1 MLKKKLSGILA
12 VVMAASAISTAG
24 FAQTEETKLFSDNF
38 ENGLSS
44 DMWNVVSNSGLGE
57 VKSDQVR
64 YVKTS
69 GTEDA
74 EFSYEY
80 SAEKEDVSFNAVI
93 NAAAWKQT
101 GEAFEAYVRYVDEGN
116 YFKLTYTPQT
126 GTFALSKCVA
136 GEETQITTATKTLDP
151 DKDYEISLQAK
162 HGVVRFE
169 LNGITLIQ
177 DYTGIVNFDETAVN
191 NYAKFKTLS
200 QELKITALNI
210 SEEDTLLHQEFSN
223 TGVIMTDSDTQDDH
237 SGIILGGTGTITNKA
252 DSIEIEGQKRIAIKQ
267 KEWEYSNKGEDFA
280 RTEATFVIKLESEE
294 YVGSETLHFGTTTN
308 YNGATMN
315 LAKIARDAYSLGDNY
330 NAYYIANGSTGIKKS
345 EAVSLSGYGNGYG
358 FRNYMGDGK
367 YHTYTIVTEP
377 NADYSKVTVTLK
389 IDGTKH
395 LEWEDT
401 EPVKYDST
409 QPDRILAGGFEFSV
423 PGTTR
428 TTNGVTRYPKLWLQ
442 SYELRD
448 ITGNDNALF
457 TEAFADTSK
466 WTGGAEIVT
475 LGESDN
481 KYYITTANDNGTLVV
496 SDKSWKNI
504 AAETDVKFDALP
516 ENASLDNYAGV
527 MARYADA
534 NNYIMGAYSPYAATE
549 GKGTVFVKSVVNG
562 SETITAKKEVVAFA
576 EGTNHKLGINVKDGA
591 AIIFVDGEAV
601 LNAPFAVTNA
611 QLYGSVAL
619 KSNNIATKFDNVS
632 VSGTPYYFIEEFKE
646 TPDWSNYKVGNTSSR
661 FNENVVLKE
670 DGTLELNKGS
680 QLVLAANNSNAAWDD
695 VEMTVRMKT
704 PSGTLNG
711 FYLRG
716 GRTSDNWNYC
726 VAIGSLDVSLRT
738 SAYWKLITSESG
750 CVTVAQNKWV
760 DVKMRLTDVDTNSDG
775 EADAVRVRLT
785 VDGKTYLDY
794 INNRSIEG
802 ATEGGSYPLLSKDY
816 GRGFKIDTDIDRKYV
831 IDSITITDPE
841 AGTLIASV
849 SAPKTFSANS
859 EVETKLT
866 VDNKRYEA
874 AETMFITALYND
886 ADELIDVDVAYPM
899 TASDVKREYTKPIN
913 TGSVAKLKV
922 FAWDGWN
929 TMIPVA
935 EQAIS
940 NVTAQQVE

>member
-12 VVMAASAISTAG
+12 VVMAASAFSTAG

-69 GTEDA
+69 NTENA
-74 EFSYEY
+74 EFSCEY

-93 NAAAWKQT
+93 NAADWKSE
-101 GEAFEAYVRYVDEGN
+101 GEAFEAYVRYVDESN

-136 GEETQITTATKTLDP
+136 GVETQITKATKTLDV

-169 LNGITLIQ
+169 LDGITLIQ

-210 SEEDTLLHQEFSN
+210 SEEDTLLHQEFANSDF
-223 TGVIMTDSDTQDDH
+223 VMTDSSDTATAATT
-237 SGIILGGTGTITNKA
+237 SIIFPQTRTVGEKSLLITGAAIF
-252 DSIEIEGQKRIAIKQ
+252 RIKQ
-267 KEWEYSNKGEDFA
+267 NDWAYANKGDDF
-280 RTEATFVIKLESEE
+280 EATELTVVFKSDEFYKDENVHLR
-294 YVGSETLHFGTTTN
+294 TTVN
-308 YNGATMN
+308 SNGNKVMN
-315 LAKIARDAYSLGDNY
+315 LVQLKRDAISIGDNY
-330 NAYYIANGSTGIKKS
+330 GNSGVAGKK
-345 EAVSLSGYGNGYG
+345 EAVQNSGYKLYG
-358 FRNYMGDGK
+358 WRAFDHRLGTSDYR
-367 YHTYTIVTEP
+367 TYKVRTEP
-377 NADYSKVTVTLK
+377 NADKTAVTVSFTAEGETW
-389 IDGTKH
+389 GT
-395 LEWEDT
+395 WEDT
-401 EPVKYDST
+401 QPFEPTDGML
-409 QPDRILAGGFEFSV
+409 RAGGFEIA
-423 PGTTR
+423 TTQAA
-428 TTNGVTRYPKLWLQ
+428 TKMYLK
-442 SYELRD
+442 SYTLRD
-448 ITGNDNALF
+448 ITATDDVIY
-457 TEAFADTSK
+457 TETFADVSN

-475 LGESDN
+475 VGESDN
-481 KYYITTANDNGTLVV
+481 KYYVTTANDNGTLVV

-562 SETITAKKEVVAFA
+562 SETITAKKEVTAFA
-576 EGTNHKLGINVKDGA
+576 EGSIHKLGINVKDGA
-591 AIIFVDGEAV
+591 AIIFVDGEVV

-632 VSGTPYYFIEEFKE
+632 VSGTPYYFIEEFNE
-646 TPDWSNYKVGNTSSR
+646 TPDWSNYKVGNKSSS
-661 FNENVVLKE
+661 FNEYVVLKA

-680 QLVLAANNSNAAWDD
+680 ILTLAANNSNAAWDD

-711 FYLRG
+711 IYLRG

-726 VAIGSLDVSLRT
+726 VSIGSSDVSLRT
-738 SAYWKLITSESG
+738 SAYWKLITSESES
-750 CVTVAQNKWV
+750 VTVAQNEWV

-794 INNRSIEG
+794 INNSSIEG

-816 GRGFKIDTDIDRKYV
+816 GRGFRIDTDVDRTYV

-849 SAPKTFSANS
+849 SAPETFSANS

-866 VDNKRYEA
+866 VDNKGYEA

-886 ADELIDVDVAYPM
+886 ADELIDVDVTYPT
-899 TASDVKREYTKPIN
+899 TASDAKKKYTKTIN
-913 TGSVAKLKV
+913 TGSAAKLKV

>member
-12 VVMAASAISTAG
+12 VVMAASAFSTAG

-69 GTEDA
+69 NTENA
-74 EFSYEY
+74 EFSCEY

-93 NAAAWKQT
+93 NAAEWKSE

-116 YFKLTYTPQT
+116 YFKLTYTPSSGIFT
-126 GTFALSKCVA
+126 LFKCV
-136 GEETQITTATKTLDP
+136 GGTETQITTAEKQLAADT
-151 DKDYEISLQAK
+151 DYKISLQAK

-169 LNGITLIQ
+169 LDGITLIQ
-177 DYTGIVNFDETAVN
+177 DYTGIDNFNKEAAS

-200 QELKITALNI
+200 QELKITNLNI
-210 SEEDTLLHQEFSN
+210 SEEDTLLHQKFAN
-223 TGVIMTDSDTQDDH
+223 TGWIMTDSDEHND
-237 SGIILGGTGTITNKA
+237 SNGIRFTNGAYIPQA
-252 DSIEIEGQKRIAIKQ
+252 DSLLIIGAQEARIQ
-267 KEWEYSNKGEDFA
+267 QNEWEYSNKGTDFA
-280 RTEATFVIKLESEE
+280 RTEAIFVMRIDSGPDDTDVSGGGMGLEN
-294 YVGSETLHFGTTTN
+294 LHFRTCVN
-308 YNGATMN
+308 ANNAAMY
-315 LAKIARDAYSLGDNY
+315 LAKIWRDGYSLGDNY
-330 NAYYIANGSTGIKKS
+330 GHNGHN
-345 EAVSLSGYGNGYG
+345 EAVKKDGYGHNYG
-358 FRNYMGDGK
+358 FRPYAADGK
-367 YHTYTIVTEP
+367 YHTYRVVTEP
-377 NADYSKVTVTLK
+377 NSDFSKVTMTLY
-389 IDGTKH
+389 IDGDEH
-395 LEWEDT
+395 LKWEDDA
-401 EPVKYDST
+401 PVRYDPEEW
-409 QPDRILAGGFEFSV
+409 PDRILAGGFELATTQSV
-423 PGTTR
+423 T
-428 TTNGVTRYPKLWLQ
+428 KISLK

-448 ITGNDNALF
+448 ITATDDVIY
-457 TEAFADTSK
+457 TENFSDTSK
-466 WTGGAEIVT
+466 WTGSFETVT
-475 LGESDN
+475 VGESDN
-481 KYYITTANDNGTLVV
+481 KYYVTTANDNGTLVV

-504 AAETDVKFDALP
+504 VAETDVKFDALP

-562 SETITAKKEVVAFA
+562 SETITAKKEVTAFA
-576 EGTNHKLGINVKDGA
+576 EGSIHKLGINVKDGA

-632 VSGTPYYFIEEFKE
+632 ISGTPYYFIEEFKE
-646 TPDWSNYKVGNTSSR
+646 TPDWSNYKVGNTSSS

-670 DGTLELNKGS
+670 DGTLELNMGS

-711 FYLRG
+711 VYLRG

-726 VAIGSLDVSLRT
+726 VAIGSSDVSLRT

-750 CVTVAQNKWV
+750 CVTVAQNEWV

-794 INNRSIEG
+794 INNSSIEG

-816 GRGFKIDTDIDRKYV
+816 GRGFKINTDIDRTYV

-849 SAPKTFSANS
+849 SAPETFSANS
-859 EVETKLT
+859 DVETKLT
-866 VDNKRYEA
+866 VDNKGYEA

-886 ADELIDVDVAYPM
+886 ADELIDVIVTYPT
-899 TASDVKREYTKPIN
+899 TASDAKQEYTKTIN
-913 TGSVAKLKV
+913 TGSAAKLKV